1 MLFVALLAENA
12 LLPVIRTLELN
23 FPNDRIGGRNLAE
36 QQFRTRKLTI
46 IAQDPSI
53 LVNGKILR
61 TEVEIPAEE
70 LQPGPWGYRVHTVD
84 FDSST
89 GTLYQPLKYPQLTNS
104 NDGDPYKRASDARLL
119 SDPNFHAQN
128 AYAIVMRILARFEFA
143 LGRRVSWSFYGHQ
156 IKVAPHAFADANA
169 FYSERDQALMF
180 GYFPGRNRMVYTCLS
195 HDIVA
200 HETTHAL
207 LDGLR
212 ERYTDPSSPEQ
223 AAFHEGF
230 ADIVALLSVF
240 ALPGIVETIIDLNA
254 PRSNRRQIAS
264 KLLTI
269 DALRNSM
276 LLGLAKEMGQ
286 ELPAIRGNVL
296 RRSVSLVPSRHY
308 IREHEFEEPH
318 RRGEILV
325 AAVMNAFLSVWVKRV
340 ASLGEVAHGYRDR
353 ARVVEEGAAIADYLL
368 TMVIRALDYAPPVN
382 LEFCD
387 FLSAILTSDLEINP
401 NDSKYKF
408 RETLRKSFISYG
420 VDPASKGTE
429 TDPGI
434 WNPPEGQIRHDRIH
448 FESLQRDPDEVF
460 RFVWENRKALR
471 LYENAYSRVL
481 SVRPCMR
488 IGPDGFALRE
498 TVAEYMQIID
508 LQASE
513 MKRLGLKIPDDMP
526 ADQEVRLSGGGTLI
540 FNEYGKLK
548 YHINNR
554 LNNSERQSQ
563 RIEYLW
569 RYGFFKNPSAFRNFA
584 SLHRQR
590 ATALAAFST
599 EEW

>member
-1 MLFVALLAENA
+1 MTVTQL
-12 LLPVIRTLELN
+12 
-23 FPNDRIGGRNLAE
+23 
-36 QQFRTRKLTI
+36 RTRKLTI
-46 IAQDPSI
+46 IAQDPS
-53 LVNGKILR
+53 VKVDGKILR
-61 TEVEIPAEE
+61 TQVEIPAEE

-84 FDSST
+84 YDSST
-89 GTLYQPLKYPQLTNS
+89 GTLYQPIKYPPLN
-104 NDGDPYKRASDARLL
+104 NGDKSDPFERASDARLL

-128 AYAIVMRILARFEFA
+128 TYAIVMRILARFEFA
-143 LGRRVSWSFYGHQ
+143 LGRRVSWHFDGHQ

-169 FYSERDQALMF
+169 FYSEHDQALLF
-180 GYFPGRNRMVYTCLS
+180 GYFPASKGMVYCCLS

-240 ALPGIVETIIDLNA
+240 SLTGIVETIIDLQA
-254 PRSNRRQIAS
+254 PRRNRSQIAK

-269 DALRNSM
+269 DALRQSM

-286 ELPAIRGNVL
+286 ELPAVRGNVL
-296 RRSVSLVPSRHY
+296 RRSVELVPSRDY
-308 IREHEFEEPH
+308 IKQVEFEEPH

-325 AAVMNAFLSVWVKRV
+325 AAVMNAFLSVWVKRLAALGQV
-340 ASLGEVAHGYRDR
+340 APGVLDR
-353 ARVVEEGAAIADYLL
+353 GRVVEEGAAVADYLL

-387 FLSAILTSDLEINP
+387 FLSAILTSDREINP
-401 NDSKYKF
+401 NDSKYQF
-408 RETLRKSFISYG
+408 RDMLRKSFISYG
-420 VDPASKGTE
+420 INPRSPGTAS
-429 TDPGI
+429 DPGI
-434 WNPPEGQIRHDRIH
+434 WLSPGENISNDRIH

-460 RFVWENRKALR
+460 RFIWDNRKPLKF
-471 LYENAYSRVL
+471 YENAYSRVL
-481 SVRPCMR
+481 SVRPCLR

-498 TVAEYMQIID
+498 TVAEYMQMID

-513 MKRLGLKIPDDMP
+513 LKMLKIGKPKDMP
-526 ADQEVRLSGGGTLI
+526 KDQEVRLSGGGALI
-540 FNEYGKLK
+540 FDEYGKLK
-548 YHINNR
+548 FHIQNG
-554 LNNSERQSQ
+554 LDDSERQSQ

-569 RYGFFKNPSAFRNFA
+569 GYGYYRNPASFRNFA

-590 ATALAAFST
+590 ATSLTSFSR
-599 EEW
+599 EDW

>member
-1 MLFVALLAENA
+1 MTVPPL
-12 LLPVIRTLELN
+12 
-23 FPNDRIGGRNLAE
+23 
-36 QQFRTRKLTI
+36 RTRKLTI
-46 IAQDPSI
+46 IAQDPSVSI
-53 LVNGKILR
+53 NGKILR

-84 FDSST
+84 YDSST
-89 GTLYQPLKYPQLTNS
+89 STLYQPLKYPPL
-104 NDGDPYKRASDARLL
+104 NDGASADPFKGANDSKLL

-128 AYAIVMRILARFEFA
+128 TYAIIMRILARFEFA
-143 LGRRVSWSFYGHQ
+143 LGRRVSWHFDSHQ

-169 FYSERDQALMF
+169 FYSERDQSLLF
-180 GYFPGRNRMVYTCLS
+180 GYFPGRNGMVYCCLS

-240 ALPGIVETIIDLNA
+240 SLTGIVETLIDIKA
-254 PRSNRRQIAS
+254 PRRDRTQVDR

-269 DALRNSM
+269 EELRQSM

-296 RRSVSLVPSRHY
+296 RRSVELVPSRDY
-308 IREHEFEEPH
+308 IKQKEFEEPH

-325 AAVMNAFLSVWVKRV
+325 AAVLNAFLSVWVKRLE
-340 ASLGEVAHGYRDR
+340 ALGQIAPGALDR
-353 ARVVEEGAAIADYLL
+353 GRVVEEGAAVADYLL
-368 TMVIRALDYAPPVN
+368 TMVIRALDYSPPVN

-387 FLSAILTSDLEINP
+387 FLSAILTSDREINP

-408 RETLRKSFISYG
+408 RETLRKSFLSYG
-420 VDPASKGTE
+420 IQPRSAGTAS
-429 TDPGI
+429 DPGI
-434 WNPPEGQIRHDRIH
+434 WSSPEGEISNERVH

-460 RFVWENRKALR
+460 RFIWDNRKPLKF
-471 LYENAYSRVL
+471 YENAYSRVL
-481 SVRPCMR
+481 SVRPCLR

-498 TVAEYMQIID
+498 TVAEYMQILE

-513 MKRLGLKIPDDMP
+513 LKKLKIAVPEDMP
-526 ADQEVRLSGGGTLI
+526 ATQEVRLTGGGALI
-540 FNEYGKLK
+540 FDEYGRLK
-548 YHINNR
+548 FHIHNR
-554 LNNSERQSQ
+554 LDDSERQSQ

-569 RYGFFKNPSAFRNFA
+569 GYGYYRNPASFRNFA

-590 ATALAAFST
+590 ATSLTSFT
-599 EEW
+599 REDW

>member
-1 MLFVALLAENA
+1 
-12 LLPVIRTLELN
+12 
-23 FPNDRIGGRNLAE
+23 
-36 QQFRTRKLTI
+36 
-46 IAQDPSI
+46 
-53 LVNGKILR
+53 
-61 TEVEIPAEE
+61 
-70 LQPGPWGYRVHTVD
+70 
-84 FDSST
+84 
-89 GTLYQPLKYPQLTNS
+89 
-104 NDGDPYKRASDARLL
+104 
-119 SDPNFHAQN
+119 DPNFHAQN
-128 AYAIVMRILARFEFA
+128 TYAIVMRILARFEFA
-143 LGRRVSWSFYGHQ
+143 LGRRVSWHFDSHQ

-169 FYSERDQALMF
+169 FYSERDQSLLF
-180 GYFPGRNRMVYTCLS
+180 GYFPGRKGMVYCCLS

-240 ALPGIVETIIDLNA
+240 SLTGIVETLIDLNA
-254 PRSNRRQIAS
+254 PRRNRSQID
-264 KLLTI
+264 KRLLTVEE
-269 DALRNSM
+269 LRGSM

-296 RRSVSLVPSRHY
+296 RRSVELVPSRDY
-308 IREHEFEEPH
+308 IKQKEFEEPH

-325 AAVMNAFLSVWVKRV
+325 AAVMNAFLSVWVKRLE
-340 ASLGEVAHGYRDR
+340 ALGQIAPGALDR
-353 ARVVEEGAAIADYLL
+353 GRVVEEGAAVADYLL

-387 FLSAILTSDLEINP
+387 FLSAILTSDREINP

-420 VDPASKGTE
+420 IQPRSAGTAS
-429 TDPGI
+429 DPGI
-434 WNPPEGQIRHDRIH
+434 WLSPKGEISNERVH

-460 RFVWENRKALR
+460 RFIWDNRGPLKF
-471 LYENAYSRVL
+471 YENAYSRVL
-481 SVRPCMR
+481 SVRPCLR

-498 TVAEYMQIID
+498 TVAEYMQILE

-513 MKRLGLKIPDDMP
+513 LRTLKIAKPREMP
-526 ADQEVRLSGGGTLI
+526 ATQEVRLTGGGALI
-540 FNEYGKLK
+540 FDEYGRLK
-548 YHINNR
+548 FHIHNR
-554 LNNSERQSQ
+554 LNDSERQSQ

-569 RYGFFKNPSAFRNFA
+569 SYGYYRNPASFRNFA

-590 ATALAAFST
+590 ATSLTSFT
-599 EEW
+599 REDW

>member
-1 MLFVALLAENA
+1 VTQLH
-12 LLPVIRTLELN
+12 
-23 FPNDRIGGRNLAE
+23 
-36 QQFRTRKLTI
+36 TRKLTI
-46 IAQDPSI
+46 IAQDPS
-53 LVNGKILR
+53 VKVKGQILR
-61 TEVEIPAEE
+61 TEIEIPAED

-84 FDSST
+84 YDSST
-89 GTLYQPLKYPQLTNS
+89 ETLYKPREYPPLR
-104 NDGDPYKRASDARLL
+104 DGVNADPFKGASDARLL

-143 LGRRVSWSFYGHQ
+143 LGRRVSWHIDGHQ
-156 IKVAPHAFADANA
+156 IKVAPHAFAEANA
-169 FYSERDQALMF
+169 FYSEHDEALMF
-180 GYFPGRNRMVYTCLS
+180 GYFPGRDGMVYSCLS

-240 ALPGIVETIIDLNA
+240 SLTKVVETLIDLRA
-254 PRSNRRQIAS
+254 QRRSRTRIA
-264 KLLTI
+264 KEFLTLE
-269 DALRNSM
+269 ALRESM
-276 LLGLAKEMGQ
+276 LMGLAKQMGQ
-286 ELPAIRGNVL
+286 ELSAVRGNVL
-296 RRSVSLVPSRHY
+296 RRSVKLEPSRDY
-308 IREHEFEEPH
+308 IKQKEFEEPH

-325 AAVMNAFLSVWVKRV
+325 AAVMNAFLNVWVKRLE
-340 ASLGEVAHGYRDR
+340 ALGEVAPGALDR
-353 ARVVEEGAAIADYLL
+353 ERVVEEGATIADYLL

-387 FLSAILTSDLEINP
+387 FLSAILTSDREINP

-408 RETLRKSFISYG
+408 RETLLKSFVSYG
-420 VDPASKGTE
+420 IKPKSAGTKS
-429 TDPGI
+429 DPGI
-434 WNPPEGQIRHDRIH
+434 WLPPEGNISNERIRFD
-448 FESLQRDPDEVF
+448 SLQRDPDEVF
-460 RFVWENRKALR
+460 RFIWDNRKPLG
-471 LYENAYSRVL
+471 LYEKAYSRVL
-481 SVRPCMR
+481 SVRPCLR

-513 MKRLGLKIPDDMP
+513 LYRPLKITRPEDMP
-526 ADQEVRLSGGGTLI
+526 KTQEVRLSGGGALI
-540 FNEYGKLK
+540 FDEYGKLK
-548 YHINNR
+548 FHICN
-554 LNNSERQSQ
+554 LLTDSERQSQ

-569 RYGFFKNPSAFRNFA
+569 SYGYYRNPAAFRNFA

-590 ATALAAFST
+590 ATSLSSFSR
-599 EEW
+599 EDW